1 MNIIVIG
8 MGQVGRHIAEV
19 LVTEQH
25 DVTLIDTDIDALS
38 YAEEN
43 MDVMTLKGHGGS
55 VQTLIEAKV
64 GEADLLIAVT
74 SSDEVNL
81 LASLLAKR
89 MGARRVVARVSDPE
103 NQPREGEDLAG
114 ILGIDLTISPEL
126 LAASEIKRLIDSRS
140 ALWVEEL
147 ADGQVTL
154 MQLPVHDPEE
164 STLGSTLAELNL
176 PAGCLVAAIARS
188 EDFIIPHGQEIIMDG
203 DEVFLI
209 GQSDVVASARRYFV
223 SGSESAT
230 GKVVIIG
237 GSDIGFYL
245 ARQLAAADIDT
256 VIVEQNR
263 DRCRELS
270 EQLENVV
277 VLNGDGTQKALLRE
291 EGLDSAD
298 VFVSATKSD
307 EINLM
312 AGLLARKMGVPRTI
326 ALVHK
331 PDYAPV
337 YKQLGI
343 DTTISP
349 RLMAASQVL
358 RYVRAGKII
367 SVTVLAGGRGE
378 AIELEVQRGSRIEN
392 VPLKNADFPR
402 GAVIGAVATSKGV
415 IIPRGDDVIPAGAR
429 VVVFTTRDVRRQV
442 ERVFRK

>member
-8 MGQVGRHIAEV
+8 MGQVGRHIAGV
-19 LVTEQH
+19 LVTEKH
-25 DVTLIDTDIDALS
+25 DVTLIDTDQEALS

-43 MDVMTLKGHGGS
+43 MDVLTLRGHGGS
-55 VQTLIEAKV
+55 VQTLMKAKV
-64 GEADLLIAVT
+64 GEADLVIAVT

-89 MGARRVVARVSDPE
+89 MGARKVVARVSDPE
-103 NQPREGEDLAG
+103 NQPGTEEDLAE

-126 LAASEIKRLIDSRS
+126 LAASEIKRLIDTRS

-147 ADGQVTL
+147 AEHRVTL
-154 MQLPVHDPEE
+154 MQLPVTDPAENTIGT
-164 STLGSTLAELNL
+164 SLADL
-176 PAGCLVAAIARS
+176 PLPPGCLVAAIVRG
-188 EDFIIPHGQEIIMDG
+188 EDFIIPHGQETIALG

-209 GQSDVVASARRYFV
+209 GRSEVVAQARRLFV
-223 SGSESAT
+223 TDSGAET

-237 GSDIGFYL
+237 GSEIGFYL
-245 ARQLAAADIDT
+245 ARLLAETAIET
-256 VIVEQNR
+256 VVVEQNR
-263 DRCRELS
+263 DRCRKLS

-277 VLNGDGTQKALLRE
+277 VLNGDGTQKAFLRE
-291 EGLDSAD
+291 EGLDNAD

-337 YKQLGI
+337 YKTLGI

-349 RLMAASQVL
+349 RLMAANQVL

-378 AIELEVQRGSRIEN
+378 AIELEVQRGSQIADT
-392 VPLKNADFPR
+392 PLKDVNFPR
-402 GAVIGAVATSKGV
+402 GAVIGAAVIGKDI
-415 IIPRGDDVIPAGAR
+415 IIPRGDDSIPPGAR
-429 VVVFTTRDVRRQV
+429 VVVFTTPEVRRQV
-442 ERVFRK
+442 ERAFRK